1 MTEPKRLWSTMSVE
15 ERARYSYDQA
25 KRMLDELYANNHPDI
40 FMQPEH
46 YGSFLQCREQELI
59 DRMAML
65 TRIIEG

>member
-1 MTEPKRLWSTMSVE
+1 MTEPKKLWSTMSVE

-40 FMQPEH
+40 FMQREH
-46 YGSFLQCREQELI
+46 HWSYLWCREQELI

>member
-1 MTEPKRLWSTMSVE
+1 MSVE
-15 ERARYSYDQA
+15 ERARYAYDQT
-25 KRMLDELYANNHPDI
+25 KIMLDELYANNHPDI

-46 YGSFLQCREQELI
+46 HWSYLWCREQELI